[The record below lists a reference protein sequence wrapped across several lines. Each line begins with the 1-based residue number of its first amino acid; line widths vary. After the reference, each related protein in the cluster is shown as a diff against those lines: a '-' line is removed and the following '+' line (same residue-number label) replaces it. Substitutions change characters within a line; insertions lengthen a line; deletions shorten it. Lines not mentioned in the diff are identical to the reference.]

1 MMTTVKPAPAT
12 RTRTSASPG
21 PMERTG
27 TSSRRSAPPS
37 WRSTIA
43 FIRRGALTPTTP
55 LKPGRAPP
63 RLQNT
68 SARGPPTRCCDWLE
82 VVRVEAA
89 DQIGMA
95 VDGEVVVDVRDR
107 AAAGGHA
114 EDAALDEDYLAA
126 GRAGRRPGEHRVLE
140 DHAAGEVPE
149 LAEVRV
155 VDLDEEP
162 EILAHV
168 AVEGEARA
176 AHEHVRGPAGAV
188 RRAVLVEQGVC
199 LDVDPEVQVHALNG
213 HGQLDCVSGEWCDGE
228 RSYEKGLPGSPH
240 SRS

>member
-1 MMTTVKPAPAT
+1 MRMAMSSVSSLNGYSRNAVLEAVRKSDTPFGT
-12 RTRTSASPG
+12 RTARVCQPHALV
-21 PMERTG
+21 E
-27 TSSRRSAPPS
+27 A
-37 WRSTIA
+37 IA
-43 FIRRGALTPTTP
+43 KADL
-55 LKPGRAPP
+55 L
-63 RLQNT
+63 LQDP
-68 SARGPPTRCCDWLE
+68 AAGLHPDAAIGVE

-89 DQIGMA
+89 DEIRMA
-95 VDGEVVVDVRDR
+95 VDGEVVVDVGDR

-114 EDAALDEDYLAA
+114 EDAALDEDYLAT

-188 RRAVLVEQGVC
+188 RRAVLVEQGVR
-199 LDVDPEVQVHALNG
+199 LDVDPEVQVHALDG
-213 HGQLDCVSGEWCDGE
+213 HGQLDCVSGERRDRE
-228 RSYEKGLPGSPH
+228 KSDEKGLPVSPH
-240 SRS
+240 SRSFPAWCC

>member
-140 DHAAGEVPE
+140 DHAAAEIAE

-162 EILAHV
+162 EVPADVPIERQTQRCDPEGDDRRRPAERKQAKPPESDHPRRGR
-168 AVEGEARA
+168 VEGQLHRARPGPQERLQ
-176 AHEHVRGPAGAV
+176 EH
-188 RRAVLVEQGVC
+188 
-199 LDVDPEVQVHALNG
+199 
-213 HGQLDCVSGEWCDGE
+213 
-228 RSYEKGLPGSPH
+228 
-240 SRS
+240 